1 MHTSVIYFTHS
12 GVRSCVE
19 IKYQV
24 SLSARE
30 LPFLVICQQN
40 SWLCPQRI
48 NYTCDTL
55 YYKPQL
61 LASMYTTGFLQ
72 VCHLDTST
80 QHCCKVTAIQ
90 EVTLTT
96 NWHLSWRNSLQY
108 WKKNHQ
114 LSLDNEM
121 YLITGLWLP
130 LHYLMV
136 LPWFSV
142 LSILQ
147 EKIGPLALFWKTLV
161 T

>member
-40 SWLCPQRI
+40 SWLCPQKI

-61 LASMYTTGFLQ
+61 LASKYTTGFLQ

-90 EVTLTT
+90 EVMLTT

-121 YLITGLWLP
+121 YLVFYG
-130 LHYLMV
+130 
-136 LPWFSV
+136 
-142 LSILQ
+142 
-147 EKIGPLALFWKTLV
+147 LALIFCSFHSAREDRAPCFVLENASDIMETRSWG
-161 T
+161 